1 MKIMGRF
8 AGALVMGLLA
18 SCGGEAD
25 PPEQPQEAVVAP
37 PDPVEESA
45 EETAEPGAQEVEATE
60 EEATPEAAQAGTDPL
75 GFIGSELS
83 QDAIVER
90 LRRGGIRRIR
100 PIRASQ
106 SLVFRVRLEGGMN
119 AAYKPRTNQVRWGH
133 RAEVAAYRIARAL
146 GMDNVPPAAIRHMRQ
161 AAMERQVDAD
171 FTERWEDF
179 ERLVRWGRRGSVP
192 GAMIFWIRDL
202 NDIELDH
209 TRRLNEWRG
218 WLAHDGVIPEGSERL
233 AADLATM
240 VAYDFLIGNWDRFS
254 GGNIDANADGTRLY
268 IRDHNVAFA
277 HPIPSRL
284 LRRVSGH
291 LERTQRLS
299 RAWVRALRAL
309 DEQVLRRALRV
320 DDESESEFLLSEAQM
335 TDVLD
340 RRSAILAYVASL
352 VDEYSEEAVLYFP

>member
-1 MKIMGRF
+1 MARF
-8 AGALVMGLLA
+8 LGLVFIGLLA
-18 SCGGEAD
+18 ACDGGDVGTPEPQD
-25 PPEQPQEAVVAP
+25 PGATSSPAGSEPEEQPSEEVESESPLEGSEEPTPEAQ
-37 PDPVEESA
+37 EESA
-45 EETAEPGAQEVEATE
+45 VS
-60 EEATPEAAQAGTDPL
+60 L

-119 AAYKPRTNQVRWGH
+119 SAYKPRTNQVRWGH

-171 FTERWEDF
+171 FSERWEDF

-218 WLAHDGVIPEGSERL
+218 WLTHDGVIPEGSERL

-277 HPIPSRL
+277 HPMPARL

-299 RAWVRALRAL
+299 RSWVAALRAL
-309 DEQVLRRALRV
+309 DDEALRRAVQL

-335 TDVLD
+335 ADVLD
-340 RRSAILAYVASL
+340 RRTAILAYVASL
-352 VDEYSEEAVLYFP
+352 VDEHGEASVLYFP